1 MPLDVTYPMTLLED
15 IFTDAQ
21 PVCVIVNDT
30 TKDNDLKG
38 IAKALKVMLTNKF
51 KRPFEL
57 QPLTKTKKQY
67 LVI

>member
-21 PVCVIVNDT
+21 PVCVIVNDA

-38 IAKALKVMLTNKF
+38 KSYVG
-51 KRPFEL
+51 E
-57 QPLTKTKKQY
+57 
-67 LVI
+67 